1 MALPRDYPGQDCTL
15 ARSLEQIGE
24 RWTLLIVRDSFYG
37 VRRFSDFLAHLKTPR
52 AVLTERLAG
61 LVTAGILTREPGP
74 GGHDE
79 YVTTEKGRALWPAV
93 LSLIMWGDT
102 YYAGKR
108 GPLRV
113 FTHTACGTPVDA
125 ASTCPACGVPVNVA
139 DLTVVAGPGLDGDEA
154 TELLPVPH
162 RMLDPVNINHRHPE
176 HPAVA
181 PPSCR
186 G

>member
-15 ARSLEQIGE
+15 ARSLELIGE

-37 VRRFSDFLAHLKTPR
+37 VRRFSDFLAHLKIPR

-61 LVTAGILTREPGP
+61 LVTAGILAREPGP
-74 GGHDE
+74 GGYDE

-93 LSLIMWGDT
+93 LSLIVWGDT

-125 ASTCPACGVPVNVA
+125 ASTCPACGVPVDVA
-139 DLTVVAGPGLDGDEA
+139 DLTVLAGPGLEGEEA
-154 TELLPVPH
+154 TGSLPVPH
-162 RMLDPVNINHRHPE
+162 RMLDPININHRHPE
-176 HPAVA
+176 RPVATPA
-181 PPSCR
+181 S
-186 G
+186 